1 MSAHFRYD
9 NVRLRFEHW
18 PVIWLWPVSLVLMQ
32 VTLAEIGDFSVT
44 VAVIVCHL
52 LQLHLVMFYWLR
64 RPPDWQTTMAL
75 AILGYG
81 GVAGLFAQD
90 PWEFLRSF
98 ALPEAADGSKV
109 TADFKDGVLKVHLP
123 KSEKAKPKT
132 VEVKVA

>member
-1 MSAHFRYD
+1 MNARFRYD

-75 AILGYG
+75 VILAYG
-81 GVAGLFAQD
+81 AVAGVFAQD
-90 PWEFLRSF
+90 PGSSC
-98 ALPEAADGSKV
+98 AASR
-109 TADFKDGVLKVHLP
+109 TSP
-123 KSEKAKPKT
+123 ISCSPS
-132 VEVKVA
+132 

>member
-52 LQLHLVMFYWLR
+52 LQLHARRVPTGQEIRRLR
-64 RPPDWQTTMAL
+64 RA
-75 AILGYG
+75 
-81 GVAGLFAQD
+81 
-90 PWEFLRSF
+90 S
-98 ALPEAADGSKV
+98 
-109 TADFKDGVLKVHLP
+109 
-123 KSEKAKPKT
+123 
-132 VEVKVA
+132 